1 MTAPL
6 RKPWESPRQ
15 ARRESA
21 REHIANAL
29 EMAKIETVTQQ
40 LGGVETNTPCVGTFR
55 AITQRLQ
62 AALREIDAGYV
73 RPLTCRCGTLVEP
86 GEVHCPPATGK
97 AVG

>member
-1 MTAPL
+1 MTTAL
-6 RKPWESPRQ
+6 RKPWDPPRD

-21 REHIANAL
+21 REHVANAL
-29 EMAKIETVTQQ
+29 AMSKMETVTQQ

-55 AITQRLQ
+55 AITSRLE

-86 GEVHCPPATGK
+86 GEVHCPPAGGG
-97 AVG
+97 A